1 MEKNT
6 ITESTQTV
14 SSERGANLGW
24 AVGCIEAH
32 KCGGVTGASSFGAV
46 LASGIAISYQ
56 FGSTLIYSLPF
67 PLQLSVLGIGFAT
80 SYLGGAHYSGTSA
93 EEKCRKEGEKL
104 AQENQPEEVIR
115 EQCSKIGV
123 QEGYKYGVLVG
134 ALTALAP
141 LLSIF
146 MLDRISSFFSGDI
159 SSYQEKH
166 GEIAQDPSDF
176 YSRDLGGSSNNSDP
190 VE

>member
-14 SSERGANLGW
+14 SSERGAKLGR
-24 AVGCIEAH
+24 AVGHLEAH
-32 KCGGVTGASSFGAV
+32 KCGGITGASSFGAV
-46 LASGIAISYQ
+46 LASGMAISYQ

-67 PLQLSVLGIGFAT
+67 PLQLSVLVGFAT
-80 SYLGGAHYSGTSA
+80 SYLGGAHYSRKSA
-93 EEKCRKEGEKL
+93 SEKCKREGEKL
-104 AQENQPEEVIR
+104 AQENQTEEVII

-141 LLSIF
+141 VLSIF

-176 YSRDLGGSSNNSDP
+176 YPHDLGGLSNNSDS